1 MRSQDAKEN
10 IRKLELINARIL
22 QVHDKIG
29 DLEYTQRKE
38 NNNNSLLR
46 LYRRKKKYI
55 NFIEKLE
62 NTKKIDKKD
71 YIEILKLYV
80 EIFKITDEQ
89 TQQLLT
95 LYEKLGTEGI
105 DEIAELMKKPV
116 RSIRSK
122 LVKEGVYVP
131 AQKQDNKKNGPSKKE
146 LLNTLE
152 TIVGFDTTG
161 FSGSTKQVLADL
173 IVYLDKSH
181 TK

>member
-1 MRSQDAKEN
+1 LPLA
-10 IRKLELINARIL
+10 LESRNVYLDINL
-22 QVHDKIG
+22 WSFKTVSETQQN
-29 DLEYTQRKE
+29 YT
-38 NNNNSLLR
+38 S
-46 LYRRKKKYI
+46 
-55 NFIEKLE
+55 
-62 NTKKIDKKD
+62 
-71 YIEILKLYV
+71 
-80 EIFKITDEQ
+80 EQ
-89 TQQLLT
+89 TAQLLS
-95 LYEKLGTEGI
+95 LYEQLGTDGI
-105 DEIAELMKKPV
+105 DEIAEQMNKPV

-173 IVYLDKSH
+173 IVYLDKTH

>member
-1 MRSQDAKEN
+1 M
-10 IRKLELINARIL
+10 
-22 QVHDKIG
+22 
-29 DLEYTQRKE
+29 YTYA
-38 NNNNSLLR
+38 NT
-46 LYRRKKKYI
+46 YGVKKVSETQQNY
-55 NFIEKLE
+55 
-62 NTKKIDKKD
+62 TA
-71 YIEILKLYV
+71 
-80 EIFKITDEQ
+80 EQ

-95 LYEKLGTEGI
+95 LYEELGTDGI

-131 AQKQDNKKNGPSKKE
+131 AQKQDSKKNGPSKKE

-173 IVYLDKSH
+173 IVYLDKAH